1 MYGIQFKYL
10 VNNGA
15 VAFLLMFRR
24 RARIPVDLLCETD
37 NADKDV
43 SVDSYVSQ
51 QSKIMEGAYHQ
62 IQNRMGLQQDRQK
75 DVYDRRRHGEPFK
88 QGDYVMLYT
97 SVVPCG
103 CCRKVM
109 CPWSGTYKILKNYL
123 R

>member
-1 MYGIQFKYL
+1 M
-10 VNNGA
+10 
-15 VAFLLMFRR
+15 
-24 RARIPVDLLCETD
+24 E

-51 QSKIMEGAYHQ
+51 QSKIMEAAYHR

-88 QGDYVMLYT
+88 QGDYMYVMLCT
-97 SVVPCG
+97 SVVPCD

-109 CPWSGTYKILKNYL
+109 CPWSGPYKIL
-123 R
+123 